1 MKILHLIRSVDPQG
15 GGPIEGVKQISRM
28 YRTMGHSVEIAS
40 LDPPG
45 SPLLGTCDVPV
56 HALGPALLKYGY
68 SAKLGP
74 WLRQNLRA
82 YDVFVI
88 NGIWQYHGLG
98 ASRAL
103 KSANI
108 PYVVFTHGMLDPWFK
123 RQYPLKHLKKWL
135 YWPWGEYRVLR
146 DAHAVLFTSEQ
157 EKLLARESFPLYR
170 ANEVVVGYGTNG
182 PSQSLSELRGKF
194 LEKYPQLENKK
205 LALFLGRVH
214 PKKGCDLLIEAFS
227 KVFQDRTEWH
237 LVIAGPDQVHW
248 QAELERKAASLGIAN
263 RIAWTGMLNG
273 DDKWSALAAAEIFV
287 LPSHQEN
294 FGIVVAE
301 ALACSVPVL
310 ISTEVNIWREIE
322 GDGAGIVRR
331 DDLEGTVQLFQTWM
345 QLSEEEKANMR
356 QNARRCFDARFDL
369 HTSARR
375 LIDVLVAVVRREPVP
390 A

>member
-1 MKILHLIRSVDPQG
+1 MRILHLIRSVDPQG

-28 YRTMGHSVEIAS
+28 YRSMGHSVEIAS
-40 LDPPG
+40 LDAPE
-45 SPLLGTCDVPV
+45 SPVLKTSDVPV
-56 HALGPALLKYGY
+56 HALGPAMLKYGF
-68 SAKLGP
+68 SLKLEP
-74 WLRQNLRA
+74 WLRKNLYE

-98 ASRAL
+98 ASRVL
-103 KSANI
+103 KAAKV

-170 ANEVVVGYGTNG
+170 ANEIVVGYGTMG
-182 PSQSLSELRGKF
+182 PAQSLTKLRGRF
-194 LEKYPQLENKK
+194 FERYPQLQDKK
-205 LALFLGRVH
+205 VALFLGRIH
-214 PKKGCDLLIEAFS
+214 PKKGCDLLIDAFA
-227 KVFQDRTEWH
+227 RTLKNRPEWH
-237 LVIAGPDQVHW
+237 LVLAGPDQIHW
-248 QAELERKAASLGIAN
+248 QHELERKATSLGVSD
-263 RIAWTGMLNG
+263 RVTWTGMLTG
-273 DDKWSALAAAEIFV
+273 DDKWSAFAAAEVFV

-301 ALACSVPVL
+301 ALACSLPVL

-322 GDGAGIVRR
+322 GDGAGIVRQ
-331 DDLEGTVQLFQTWM
+331 DSLEGTVQLLDTWL
-345 QLSEEEKANMR
+345 QLGEADKAKMR
-356 QNARRCFDARFDL
+356 QNAKRCFDARFDL

-375 LIDVLVAVVRREPVP
+375 LIDVLMAVARREEVP